1 MENVVTQAYKISASD
16 YMKVLFPAYLSDK
29 WYVFVLLLA
38 PFVALTFVNV
48 NFIYVALMVLFFIFP
63 MMLSFVYFFYAF
75 SEECVDSIRRCR
87 VTLDDNGMRR
97 TFLDDEDAPKA
108 EKHYGWNEFGG
119 FVADSRQ
126 LRLLA
131 KGRKYRYQ
139 LVPFEAF
146 ESADDYRRAVEILTK
161 YLPDN

>member
-1 MENVVTQAYKISASD
+1 MHTVTTQIYKLSASD

-29 WYVFVLLLA
+29 WYVFVLLLV

-48 NFIYVALMVLFFIFP
+48 NFIYVALMVFFFIFP
-63 MMLSFVYFFYAF
+63 MMLSFVYFYYAF

-87 VTLDDNGMRR
+87 VTFADDGMRR
-97 TFLDDEDAPKA
+97 TFFDDEGALLA

-119 FVADSRQ
+119 FMADAKKMI
-126 LRLLA
+126 LTA
-131 KGRKYRYQ
+131 KGKKFRYHM
-139 LVPFEAF
+139 VPFEAF